1 MFTHVIKVK
10 SSYRAQASYTLPD
23 ETMAD
28 AVMEIYHSQSDFS
41 LTNISH

>member
-1 MFTHVIKVK
+1 MFIHVIKVK
-10 SSYRAQASYTLPD
+10 SLYKAQASHTLPD

-28 AVMEIYHSQSDFS
+28 AVMEIYHSHSDFS